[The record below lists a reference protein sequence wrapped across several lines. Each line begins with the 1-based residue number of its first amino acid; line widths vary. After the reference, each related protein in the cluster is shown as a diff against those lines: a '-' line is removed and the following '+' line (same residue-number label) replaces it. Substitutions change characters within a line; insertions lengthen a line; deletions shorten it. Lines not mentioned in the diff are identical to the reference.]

1 MAAPLTSVRRPRPQS
16 RVSTAVWSHP
26 EAPVVAVVGVAWVAL
41 GVLHFQ
47 NHDTAPSPYSFDAAS
62 WALMVVA
69 MMVPGVLSMGRY
81 VAFNS
86 LWSRRHRSLWLFLA
100 GYVALWV
107 GVAVAANLVIVAL
120 TGLLQLEF
128 SPGPVTLVAVGVVA
142 VGWQMTPE
150 KSRALRRCHLRPP
163 VRSRGWAAD
172 RLAIRGG
179 LTHGLA
185 CLGSCWALMAL
196 MFVSQ
201 HDFHLMVP
209 LAAVV
214 LAERYQRR
222 PDGTFGALI
231 VVLAVGLSLVG

>member
-1 MAAPLTSVRRPRPQS
+1 MAAPLTALRRPLASS
-16 RVSTAVWSHP
+16 RLASVVWSHP
-26 EAPVVAVVGVAWVAL
+26 EAPVVAVVVAAWVTL
-41 GVLHFQ
+41 GVVHFQ
-47 NHDTAPSPYSFDAAS
+47 DHNAVGGPYSFDAGS

-86 LWSRRHRSLWLFLA
+86 LWSRRHRTMWLFLG

-107 GVAVAANLVIVAL
+107 GVAVVANLAVVGVTAL
-120 TGLLQLEF
+120 LPFEF
-128 SPGPVTLVAVGVVA
+128 SPGRATLVAVGVVA

-179 LTHGLA
+179 LTHGWA

-209 LAAVV
+209 LTAVV

-222 PDGTFGALI
+222 PDGVIGAL
-231 VVLAVGLSLVG
+231 VVVMAIGLSLVG